1 MSIQSQEELQ
11 LHLLTFT
18 VTITITITILMQSLA
33 EQWDQEA
40 VDRLEVVRAE
50 MEAKYFQVITNRIT
64 VKVEIFAVHFR
75 VFRANSAI
83 ANSKTRENICNILY
97 AHFGHVGVVY

>member
-50 MEAKYFQVITNRIT
+50 MEAKHFQEITNLHLRL
-64 VKVEIFAVHFR
+64 HF
-75 VFRANSAI
+75 
-83 ANSKTRENICNILY
+83 TIL
-97 AHFGHVGVVY
+97 HFQ